1 MHWFIC
7 NNENTAGPYEA
18 NQVKQL
24 VEQGQVPLD
33 SLIWGRGMETWTTV
47 TQWMNGNYSTRV
59 QPKSSEPMWHYA
71 REGVSKGPMTR
82 AEMIYELSN
91 IRDKDLILVWTKGMK
106 AWADLYEFP
115 DLIQALGMNR
125 REHPRA
131 PVKGTVML
139 RHADTATL
147 CQLRTIGP
155 GGIGA
160 SGAPKSLRMGDAVQ
174 LDISASA
181 LGDTISVK
189 GKVQYTTELGY
200 IGIKFDGMSQEARSK
215 IIEHVNEYRRE
226 EGPQTKAA

>member
-7 NNENTAGPYEA
+7 KNENTEGPFESD
-18 NQVKQL
+18 QVKQL

-33 SLIWGRGMETWTTV
+33 SLIWGRGMESWTTV
-47 TQWMNGNYSTRV
+47 TQWMNGNFASREQT
-59 QPKSSEPMWHYA
+59 KSAEPMWHYA
-71 REGVSKGPMTR
+71 REGVSRGPMTR

-131 PVKGTVML
+131 PIKGSVMI
-139 RHADTATL
+139 RQGEVATL

-160 SGAPKSLRMGDAVQ
+160 SGAPKDLRMGDPVQ
-174 LDISASA
+174 LDISAPT
-181 LGDTISVK
+181 LGENISVK
-189 GKVQYTTELGY
+189 ATVQYTTELGY
-200 IGIKFDGMSQEARSK
+200 IGIKFEGMNQEARSK
-215 IIEHVNEYRRE
+215 IIEHVNEYTKE
-226 EGPQTKAA
+226 ETPQTKAA